1 MDQQKQEQLIQKIVE
16 NEITKV
22 KQETQQLLEA
32 IQVESEERLREK
44 LSIFQKKE
52 LAMQDAFNKA
62 ISRAEAYGKRKAME
76 ALKGEMEALVERVRV
91 AEEEV
96 WKERQLVKEKEKD
109 WAKERFEWQVSVER
123 ALLSE
128 RGYKRNFKKILRK
141 IKLEFRYSLNE
152 AKSDL
157 MDKAK
162 SIATKNLEK
171 KLYADVRKEII
182 KSQLKHGQQTL
193 VKVHD
198 GTIWAPLQQQMFL
211 KTRLLNELFNT
222 TNADYDSGEKLSI
235 INDNIRSRNFDNEDD
250 TSNYFIKSR
259 KLHLKHVENIVELKN
274 SLPPWVINHHNNNN
288 KSHRSSSSNMSPV
301 NCQSNDSLISNVT
314 PPLSP
319 MSPHLVNDN
328 SIQDISF
335 NNNNNLTEA
344 NNSTDRHP
352 DSIGKNV
359 NNDNSAYHD
368 DNVSL
373 MWPSNA
379 TQIYETNKSNV
390 NFPHF
395 QKKSIGGNVVKKNA
409 LFDRTNL
416 NVYDNQQQQNIGN
429 KSILE
434 PMEPIDFPQNPFTIV
449 ATTANRS
456 GDFDLL
462 PHRDSSFKIK
472 EDSENEGINED
483 DKEDN
488 FYQQEQEQQEQQ
500 QDVSDTTSN
509 YSNNEIVMNND
520 GEVSVSSDGFLR
532 SDSIVFLWRKE
543 LEQEIQFKQMLPHFV
558 ERIQIRNIPIKLF
571 KKLIQFWDLAGLP
584 YFARIKTS
592 QRLINS
598 DVSSEQSKNIMKTM
612 CKKLMKFVEERK
624 RELLAIRK
632 REEMKNKIELHE
644 DDEIDRNLVEKYN
657 KLNVVLERVILR
669 WEETNNQQFLFRGLP
684 YIKILKID

>member
-1 MDQQKQEQLIQKIVE
+1 M
-16 NEITKV
+16 
-22 KQETQQLLEA
+22 
-32 IQVESEERLREK
+32 
-44 LSIFQKKE
+44 
-52 LAMQDAFNKA
+52 
-62 ISRAEAYGKRKAME
+62 
-76 ALKGEMEALVERVRV
+76 
-91 AEEEV
+91 
-96 WKERQLVKEKEKD
+96 
-109 WAKERFEWQVSVER
+109 
-123 ALLSE
+123 
-128 RGYKRNFKKILRK
+128 
-141 IKLEFRYSLNE
+141 
-152 AKSDL
+152 
-157 MDKAK
+157 
-162 SIATKNLEK
+162 
-171 KLYADVRKEII
+171 
-182 KSQLKHGQQTL
+182 
-193 VKVHD
+193 
-198 GTIWAPLQQQMFL
+198 
-211 KTRLLNELFNT
+211 
-222 TNADYDSGEKLSI
+222 
-235 INDNIRSRNFDNEDD
+235 
-250 TSNYFIKSR
+250 
-259 KLHLKHVENIVELKN
+259 
-274 SLPPWVINHHNNNN
+274 
-288 KSHRSSSSNMSPV
+288 
-301 NCQSNDSLISNVT
+301 
-314 PPLSP
+314 
-319 MSPHLVNDN
+319 
-328 SIQDISF
+328 
-335 NNNNNLTEA
+335 
-344 NNSTDRHP
+344 
-352 DSIGKNV
+352 
-359 NNDNSAYHD
+359 
-368 DNVSL
+368 
-373 MWPSNA
+373 
-379 TQIYETNKSNV
+379 
-390 NFPHF
+390 
-395 QKKSIGGNVVKKNA
+395 VKKNA

-416 NVYDNQQQQNIGN
+416 NVYDSQQQQNIGN

>member
-162 SIATKNLEK
+162 WIATKHLEK

-335 NNNNNLTEA
+335 NNNNLIEA